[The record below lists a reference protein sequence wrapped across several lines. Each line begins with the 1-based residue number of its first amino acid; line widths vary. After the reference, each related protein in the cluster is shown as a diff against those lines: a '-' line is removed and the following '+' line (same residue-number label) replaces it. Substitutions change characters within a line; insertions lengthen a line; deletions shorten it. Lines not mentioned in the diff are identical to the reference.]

1 MLLNIPRC
9 GIPISLSRSQAGF
22 SAGPSLQKAS
32 HLPCFLSGFSTLKSK
47 PYFFSTGGDLFVT
60 MELLVVTFVVATT
73 ILSVPTEAYYNLSMC
88 VAMSICV
95 PPLQPLDYTAILTLP
110 PAPENNAGQKTAAA
124 AAHLL
129 TGSSGYRHKRSV
141 ASVPVGHSGS
151 VVRPYYGK
159 RAAQVY
165 QGLLEEKDHVFGKR
179 SVAVY
184 PEVDESNSDNFLGRR
199 AAPGPTGY
207 GNRDAAR
214 YPYKSSAARYKREAA
229 ESLEVDESNA
239 DYDYDY
245 KEGALAWPTGNRHH
259 AGKSSLPAEKLNFA
273 QYGKRAAPK
282 SMEAE
287 YSLEAE

>member
-1 MLLNIPRC
+1 
-9 GIPISLSRSQAGF
+9 
-22 SAGPSLQKAS
+22 
-32 HLPCFLSGFSTLKSK
+32 
-47 PYFFSTGGDLFVT
+47 
-60 MELLVVTFVVATT
+60 MELLVVTFVFATT
-73 ILSVPTEAYYNLSMC
+73 ILSVPAEAG
-88 VAMSICV
+88 
-95 PPLQPLDYTAILTLP
+95 P
-110 PAPENNAGQKTAAA
+110 
-124 AAHLL
+124 
-129 TGSSGYRHKRSV
+129 SGYRHKTG
-141 ASVPVGHSGS
+141 PTGSGT
-151 VVRPYYGK
+151 
-159 RAAQVY
+159 
-165 QGLLEEKDHVFGKR
+165 GLR
-179 SVAVY
+179 AVY

-273 QYGKRAAPK
+273 QYGKRAAPT

-287 YSLEAE
+287 YSLEAEYDSYY

>member
-1 MLLNIPRC
+1 
-9 GIPISLSRSQAGF
+9 
-22 SAGPSLQKAS
+22 
-32 HLPCFLSGFSTLKSK
+32 
-47 PYFFSTGGDLFVT
+47 
-60 MELLVVTFVVATT
+60 MELLVVTFVFATT
-73 ILSVPTEAYYNLSMC
+73 ILSVPAEAG
-88 VAMSICV
+88 
-95 PPLQPLDYTAILTLP
+95 P
-110 PAPENNAGQKTAAA
+110 
-124 AAHLL
+124 
-129 TGSSGYRHKRSV
+129 SGYRHKTGPTSFVTGHRHKRAV
-141 ASVPVGHSGS
+141 ASVPVDP
-151 VVRPYYGK
+151 VARPYYGK
-159 RAAQVY
+159 RSAQVAY

-245 KEGALAWPTGNRHH
+245 KEGALAWPTAGRHH

-273 QYGKRAAPK
+273 QYGKRAAPT